1 MVLKERIEADLKTAL
16 KSGDGVR
23 VSVVRMVKAAIT
35 SKEIELKVKS
45 LDDQGVIAVLNTL
58 VKRANESI
66 EQFEKGGRSDLVGK
80 EKAELAVLKQYLPE
94 QMSEA
99 DVEKLVIDAIK
110 ESGAL
115 GAKDMGKV
123 MKVLMPKVA
132 GRADGKM
139 VGALVQ
145 KKLQG

>member
-1 MVLKERIEADLKTAL
+1 
-16 KSGDGVR
+16 
-23 VSVVRMVKAAIT
+23 
-35 SKEIELKVKS
+35 
-45 LDDQGVIAVLNTL
+45 VIAVLNTL